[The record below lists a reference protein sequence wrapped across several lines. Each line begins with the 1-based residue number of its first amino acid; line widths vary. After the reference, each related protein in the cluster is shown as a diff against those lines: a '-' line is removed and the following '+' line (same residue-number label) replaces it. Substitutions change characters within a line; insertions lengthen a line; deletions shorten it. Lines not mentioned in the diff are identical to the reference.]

1 MPNDTSTDRRFPLS
15 DRDKAAA
22 TRRREA
28 LHRAVTELDAELD
41 ALEQAPAPDGERL
54 TRALHD
60 LVATLE
66 QHIEEADAPEGL
78 LEQILEVAPWF
89 GPRVEQL
96 RQEHDTLHEQ
106 ASALLEQ
113 VAAGQELDR
122 ALADA
127 RELSSRVDDHRHR
140 GTTLLLDAY
149 MLDIPEGD

>member
-1 MPNDTSTDRRFPLS
+1 MPNDTSTDPRLPLS

-41 ALEQAPAPDGERL
+41 ALEQAPALDGDRFA
-54 TRALHD
+54 RALRD

-66 QHIEEADAPEGL
+66 QHIEEADAPDGL
-78 LEQILEVAPWF
+78 LEQIMEVAPWF

-106 ASALLEQ
+106 ATALLGQ
-113 VAAGQELDR
+113 VASGRGLDR
-122 ALADA
+122 VLADA
-127 RELSSRVDDHRHR
+127 RELSARVEEHRHR